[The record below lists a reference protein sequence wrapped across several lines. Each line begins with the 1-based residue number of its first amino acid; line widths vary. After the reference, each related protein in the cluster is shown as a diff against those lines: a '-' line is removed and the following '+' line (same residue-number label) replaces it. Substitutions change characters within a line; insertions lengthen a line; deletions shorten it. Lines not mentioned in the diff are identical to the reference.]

1 MRPVREDITG
11 ELLGEESILAKLM
24 DQGKLLA
31 FLYEGKNFTE
41 RKLVISN
48 RWHMM

>member
-31 FLYEGKNFTE
+31 FLYEGKFY
-41 RKLVISN
+41 RKKISN
-48 RWHMM
+48 K